1 MSKTIETPPQAMTV
15 KQALASAQAMGI
27 EPLDAQLLLLFALG
41 RTSRER
47 AWLLAHDEDTILPDE
62 ESQFLALMQRRAIGV
77 PIAYLT
83 GEKEFYGLS
92 FSVDKRVLVPRPETE
107 LLVEWAL
114 ELIDQKPANTL
125 QNLLDLG
132 TGSGIIA
139 VTLKRQRPD
148 LEVTATDYSHE
159 ALAVAQLNAS
169 DLLQLGQSIRFLQGA
184 WCAPLA
190 NEQFD
195 FIVSNP
201 PYIAQ
206 GDNHLE
212 ALTHEP
218 QQALV
223 AGDDGLDD
231 IRQIIEQSKK
241 HLRRG
246 GHLLLEHGY
255 DQAQIT
261 QQLMASAGLTMVES
275 RNDLAGI
282 ARVTKGTNPL

>member
-1 MSKTIETPPQAMTV
+1 MSMNMDTSPQAMTV
-15 KQALASAQAMGI
+15 KQALASAHPMGI

-62 ESQFLALMQRRAIGV
+62 QNQFLALMQRRAIGV

-83 GEKEFYGLS
+83 GEKEFYGQP
-92 FSVDKRVLVPRPETE
+92 FTVDKRVLVPRPETE
-107 LLVEWAL
+107 LLVDWAL
-114 ELIDQKPANTL
+114 ELIDQQPKNTQ

-139 VTLKRQRPD
+139 VTLKRQCPD
-148 LEVTATDYSHE
+148 LHVTAIDSSHD
-159 ALAVAQLNAS
+159 ALIVAQLNAS
-169 DLLQLGQSIRFLQGA
+169 DLLPPGQSIRFLQGH
-184 WCAPLA
+184 WYSPLQQ
-190 NEQFD
+190 EQFD

-206 GDNHLE
+206 NDTHLE

-218 QQALV
+218 QQALIS
-223 AGDDGLDD
+223 GDDGLDD

-241 HLRRG
+241 YLRHG
-246 GHLLLEHGY
+246 GHLMIEHGY

-261 QQLMASAGLTMVES
+261 QQLMVSAGLTMVET

-282 ARVTKGTNPL
+282 ARATKGTNPI